1 MQAWLSP
8 QVSVVVDY
16 TGLALMVAVCL
27 DGEELI
33 LDFLAP

>member
-27 DGEELI
+27 DGEERFAAYLSS
-33 LDFLAP
+33 